1 MRKKVSSVDVGVEC
15 MCGHSFEVTVTFG
28 EDAQCFGPVEQSHDG
43 SATEFEPSECPA
55 CETEIDRDDV
65 HLTACE
71 IAAYMD
77 EDDEDDDE

>member
-28 EDAQCFGPVEQSHDG
+28 EEPQCFGSVETCHDG
-43 SATEFEPSECPA
+43 SATEFEPSECPE
-55 CETEIDRDDV
+55 CEAEIDKGDV
-65 HLTACE
+65 HLTAAE

-77 EDDEDDDE
+77 EDEYDDD